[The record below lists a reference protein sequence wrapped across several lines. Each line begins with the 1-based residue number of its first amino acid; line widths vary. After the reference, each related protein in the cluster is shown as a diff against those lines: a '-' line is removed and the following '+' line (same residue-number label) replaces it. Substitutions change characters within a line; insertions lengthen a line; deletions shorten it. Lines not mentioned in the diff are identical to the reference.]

1 MSQFA
6 INRQPAV
13 NGHTT
18 RRLETRLKLLA
29 AATELFAV
37 RRVPDVTST
46 AIAKHAGV
54 ATGTFYLHFPDKHT
68 LFEELVD
75 EALAEIRAQFQ
86 PAHHSP
92 PSVDARR
99 LEIDSMLDVV
109 ERRRDLIRAVFDR
122 GETSELAGRIQDRI
136 ASGLESAYEQDF
148 REQDIQLH
156 PGAAAQA
163 RAAVLVRIV
172 AWWAEDPGR
181 ARRDEI
187 VDILMEMDPMR
198 AAAQAFRKRTH

>member
-1 MSQFA
+1 
-6 INRQPAV
+6 
-13 NGHTT
+13 
-18 RRLETRLKLLA
+18 
-29 AATELFAV
+29 
-37 RRVPDVTST
+37 
-46 AIAKHAGV
+46 
-54 ATGTFYLHFPDKHT
+54 
-68 LFEELVD
+68 
-75 EALAEIRAQFQ
+75 
-86 PAHHSP
+86 
-92 PSVDARR
+92 
-99 LEIDSMLDVV
+99 MLDVV